1 MESWEELETNLK
13 QTGSL
18 IDAKIYRE
26 FIGQKNNNQLPIR
39 TWSIKTSWHSWKGFF
54 YGVSTKKFQDFI
66 HKWEVKEASPTIY
79 PVMSQNEVL
88 TREYKLI
95 NPNKNVTKSRKI
107 STNLLMVILW
117 VVAIIIAG
125 IMLLLR

>member
-1 MESWEELETNLK
+1 
-13 QTGSL
+13 
-18 IDAKIYRE
+18 
-26 FIGQKNNNQLPIR
+26 
-39 TWSIKTSWHSWKGFF
+39 
-54 YGVSTKKFQDFI
+54 
-66 HKWEVKEASPTIY
+66 
-79 PVMSQNEVL
+79 MSQNEVL